1 MYAIKF
7 EPSTLLTTQLI
18 NCRIQ
23 LSSPQ
28 IIFYTINIIQM
39 NKILSSRILVAASI
53 IALTI
58 NTSCKNETSKPASAN
73 SGTSAATGKIA
84 YVNVDTLQEK
94 YAYWKTEATA
104 LAAEQSS
111 LESELQRSAQQL
123 QNDYAAFQQK
133 AQSGNI
139 SEAEGKATQQR
150 LAQMQQSLET
160 RRATMSEQ
168 LQAKQVAFSEKLQ
181 KNIDEFLAIYNKD
194 NKYDFIFSYTKSG
207 QILYANSALDI
218 TEDVLKG
225 LNDYK
230 PSTSDTTKSK

>member
-1 MYAIKF
+1 
-7 EPSTLLTTQLI
+7 
-18 NCRIQ
+18 
-23 LSSPQ
+23 
-28 IIFYTINIIQM
+28 M
-39 NKILSSRILVAASI
+39 NKILSSPILVAASI

-58 NTSCKNETSKPASAN
+58 NTSCKNETAKPASAS
-73 SGTSAATGKIA
+73 SGSTAAMGKIA
-84 YVNVDTLQEK
+84 YVNVDSLQEK

-160 RRATMSEQ
+160 RRATMGEQ
-168 LQAKQVAFSEKLQ
+168 LQAKQIAFSEKLQ
-181 KNIDEFLAIYNKD
+181 KNIDDYLAIYNKD

-207 QILYANSALDI
+207 QILYAKKALDI

-225 LNDYK
+225 LNEFK
-230 PSTSDTTKSK
+230 SSSSDTTKGK

>member
-1 MYAIKF
+1 MVTIQLDDASSF
-7 EPSTLLTTQLI
+7 AQLI

-28 IIFYTINIIQM
+28 LIFYKNNIIQM
-39 NKILSSRILVAASI
+39 NKILSSKILVAASF

-58 NTSCKNETSKPASAN
+58 NTSCKNEASKTTPASSN
-73 SGTSAATGKIA
+73 MAAASGKIA

-94 YAYWKTEATA
+94 YAYWKTESTA

-168 LQAKQVAFSEKLQ
+168 LQVKQVAFSEKLQ
-181 KNIDEFLAIYNKD
+181 KNIDDFLAIYNKD
-194 NKYDFIFSYTKSG
+194 NKYDYIMSYTKSG
-207 QILYANSALDI
+207 QILYANKALDI

-230 PSTSDTTKSK
+230 PSTTDTTKSK